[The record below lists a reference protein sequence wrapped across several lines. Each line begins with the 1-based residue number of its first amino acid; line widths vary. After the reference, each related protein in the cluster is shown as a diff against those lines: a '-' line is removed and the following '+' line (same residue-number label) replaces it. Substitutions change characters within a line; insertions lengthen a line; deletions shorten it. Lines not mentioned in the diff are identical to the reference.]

1 MADIVTRQQ
10 IQGKLA
16 HFYIYSTIYTSHI
29 KLCICPTLAANTMH
43 SAWLGAWLG
52 ACVDDQ
58 VVGMYE

>member
-16 HFYIYSTIYTSHI
+16 HFYIYSTIYTDYLPNPSSQYYVQ
-29 KLCICPTLAANTMH
+29 LY